1 MKAPTRVVVTGLGVV
16 SPLGN
21 DIDTFWR
28 RLVAGESGVG
38 PITRFDT
45 TDYKVHIAAE
55 VKDFDAEDFIDK
67 RKVRRLDLFS
77 RYAVA
82 AAKLAAADAE
92 FDPRP
97 ESDRVGAV
105 VGSGVGGLQT
115 LHTEIDKL
123 LTQGPNRVNPLLVP
137 MMIPNMGAAH
147 VSLELGTKGPL
158 SATCTAC
165 AAGSDAIGF
174 AARIIRHGDA
184 EVMFAGG
191 SEAPISPVGVG
202 GFAAARAL
210 SLRNDDP
217 AGASRP
223 FDAGRDGF
231 VIGEGAGF
239 AAARALSLRNDDPAH
254 ASRPFDSGRDGFVIG
269 EGAGCLVLESL
280 EHAQARG
287 ARIYAE
293 LAGSGMSSDAFHMT
307 LPDESGETQAR
318 AMTMAFTEAGLEP
331 SAIDYINAHGTAT
344 SAGDVAETKAIKVA
358 LGEHATTVAISSN
371 KSMIGHCLGA
381 SGAIEAVATV
391 LTIVNSLLPPTINL
405 TDPDPACDLDY
416 VPLESRFHKVDVA
429 ASNSFGFGGHNVTLV
444 FRRFD
449 G

>member
-1 MKAPTRVVVTGLGVV
+1 MTSPTRVVVTGLGVV

-45 TDYKVHIAAE
+45 SDYKVHIAAE

-67 RKVRRLDLFS
+67 RQVRRLDLFS

-97 ESDRVGAV
+97 EADRVGVV

-115 LHTEIDKL
+115 LQSEIEKL
-123 LTQGPNRVNPLLVP
+123 IEKGPDRVNPLLVP

-147 VSLELGTKGPL
+147 VSLELRTKGPL

-165 AAGSDAIGF
+165 AAGSDAIGY

-191 SEAPISPVGVG
+191 SEAPVSPVGV
-202 GFAAARAL
+202 
-210 SLRNDDP
+210 
-217 AGASRP
+217 
-223 FDAGRDGF
+223 
-231 VIGEGAGF
+231 AGF
-239 AAARALSLRNDDPAH
+239 AAARALSLRNDDPEH
-254 ASRPFDSGRDGFVIG
+254 ASRPFDAGRDGFVIG

-293 LAGSGMSSDAFHMT
+293 LAGAGMSSDAFHMT
-307 LPDESGETQAR
+307 LPDETGKSQAR
-318 AMTMAFTEAGLEP
+318 AMKMALAEAGLEP

-344 SAGDVAETKAIKVA
+344 AAGDIAETKAIKVA
-358 LGEHATTVAISSN
+358 LGKHARTVAISSN

-416 VPLESRFHKVDVA
+416 VPLESRFRKVAVA

>member
-1 MKAPTRVVVTGLGVV
+1 MTERTRVVVTGLGGIT
-16 SPLGN
+16 PLGN
-21 DIDTFWR
+21 DADTFWR

-38 PITRFDT
+38 QITRFDT

-55 VKDFDAEDFIDK
+55 VKDFDPEDYLE
-67 RKVRRLDLFS
+67 RRQVRRLDLFS

-82 AAKLAAADAE
+82 AARIAAADAD

-97 ESDRVGAV
+97 EAERVGAV

-115 LHTEIDKL
+115 LHTETDKL
-123 LTQGPNRVNPLLVP
+123 LNKGPDRVNPLLVP

-147 VSLELGTKGPL
+147 VSLALGTKGPL

-165 AAGSDAIGF
+165 AAGSDAIGY
-174 AARIIRHGDA
+174 AARIIRSGDA
-184 EVMFAGG
+184 DVMFAGG
-191 SEAPISPVGVG
+191 SEAPISPVGIS

-217 AGASRP
+217 VHASRP

-231 VIGEGAGF
+231 V
-239 AAARALSLRNDDPAH
+239 
-254 ASRPFDSGRDGFVIG
+254 VG

-287 ARIYAE
+287 VRIYAE
-293 LAGSGMSSDAFHMT
+293 LAGAGMSSDAFHMT
-307 LPDESGETQAR
+307 LPDESGKSQAR
-318 AMTMAFTEAGLEP
+318 ALKMALAEAGLQPEDV
-331 SAIDYINAHGTAT
+331 DYINAHGTAT
-344 SAGDVAETKAIKVA
+344 GAGDVAETKAIKVA
-358 LGEHATTVAISSN
+358 LGEHARTVAVSSN

-391 LTIVNSLLPPTINL
+391 LTIVNSLIPPTINL
-405 TDPDPACDLDY
+405 TDPDPDCDLDY
-416 VPLESRFHKVDVA
+416 VPLESRFRKVDVA

-444 FRRFD
+444 FRRFA

>member
-1 MKAPTRVVVTGLGVV
+1 MTPTTRVVVTGLGVI

-21 DIDTFWR
+21 DVDTFWR

-45 TDYKVHIAAE
+45 SDYKVHIAAE

-67 RKVRRLDLFS
+67 RQVRRLDLFS

-97 ESDRVGAV
+97 EADRVGAV
-105 VGSGVGGLQT
+105 IGSGVGGLQT

-123 LTQGPNRVNPLLVP
+123 LTKGPDRVNPLLVP

-158 SATCTAC
+158 SATVTAC
-165 AAGSDAIGF
+165 AAGSDAIGY

-191 SEAPISPVGVG
+191 SEAPVSPVGV
-202 GFAAARAL
+202 
-210 SLRNDDP
+210 
-217 AGASRP
+217 
-223 FDAGRDGF
+223 
-231 VIGEGAGF
+231 AGF
-239 AAARALSLRNDDPAH
+239 AAARALSLRNDDPEH
-254 ASRPFDSGRDGFVIG
+254 ASRPFDGGRDGFVIG
-269 EGAGCLVLESL
+269 EGAGCLVLESF

-293 LAGSGMSSDAFHMT
+293 LAGAGMSSDAFHMT
-307 LPDESGETQAR
+307 LPDETGKSQAR
-318 AMTMAFTEAGLEP
+318 AMKMALKEAGLEP

-344 SAGDVAETKAIKVA
+344 SVGDIAETKAIKVA
-358 LGEHATTVAISSN
+358 LGKHARSVAISSN

-416 VPLESRFHKVDVA
+416 VPLEARFQKVDVA

-444 FRRFD
+444 FRRF
-449 G
+449 GG

>member
-1 MKAPTRVVVTGLGVV
+1 MASPTRVVVTGLGVI

-21 DIDTFWR
+21 DVDTFWR

-45 TDYKVHIAAE
+45 TDFKVHIAAE
-55 VKDFDAEDFIDK
+55 VKDFDPEDYIDK

-82 AAKLAAADAE
+82 AAKNAAADAE
-92 FDPRP
+92 LDVAAEP
-97 ESDRVGAV
+97 DRVGAV
-105 VGSGVGGLQT
+105 IGSGVGGLQT
-115 LHTEIDKL
+115 LQSEIEKL
-123 LTQGPNRVNPLLVP
+123 IEKGPDRTNPLLVP

-147 VSLELGTKGPL
+147 VSLELGSRGPL

-165 AAGSDAIGF
+165 AAGSDAIGY
-174 AARIIRHGDA
+174 AARLIRHGDA
-184 EVMFAGG
+184 DVMFAGG
-191 SEAPISPVGVG
+191 SEAPISMVGVA

-217 AGASRP
+217 AG
-223 FDAGRDGF
+223 
-231 VIGEGAGF
+231 
-239 AAARALSLRNDDPAH
+239 

-280 EHAQARG
+280 EHAQARD
-287 ARIYAE
+287 AHIYAE
-293 LAGSGMSSDAFHMT
+293 LSGAGMSSDAFHMT
-307 LPDESGETQAR
+307 LPDESGECQAR
-318 AMTMAFTEAGLEP
+318 AMGMALKEAGMAP
-331 SAIDYINAHGTAT
+331 SDVDYINAHGTAT
-344 SAGDVAETKAIKVA
+344 GAGDVAETKAIKHA
-358 LGEHATTVAISSN
+358 FGEHATKLAVSSN

-391 LTIVNSLLPPTINL
+391 LTIVNSLVPPTINL
-405 TDPDPACDLDY
+405 TDPDPDCDLDY
-416 VPLESRFHKVDVA
+416 VPLESRFQHVEVA

>member
-1 MKAPTRVVVTGLGVV
+1 MTAPTRVVITGLGVI
-16 SPLGN
+16 SPLAN
-21 DIDTFWR
+21 DVDTFWR

-38 PITRFDT
+38 EITRFDH
-45 TDYKVHIAAE
+45 TDFKVHIAAE
-55 VKDFDAEDFIDK
+55 VKDFDPEDYIDK

-82 AAKLAAADAE
+82 AAKNAAADAD
-92 FDPRP
+92 FDPSLEAERC
-97 ESDRVGAV
+97 GAV
-105 VGSGVGGLQT
+105 IGSGVGGLQT
-115 LHTEIDKL
+115 LQSEIEKL
-123 LTQGPNRVNPLLVP
+123 IEKGPDRTNPLLVP

-165 AAGSDAIGF
+165 AAGSDAIAY
-174 AARIIRHGDA
+174 AARLIRHGDA

-223 FDAGRDGF
+223 FDSA
-231 VIGEGAGF
+231 
-239 AAARALSLRNDDPAH
+239 
-254 ASRPFDSGRDGFVIG
+254 RDGFVIG

-287 ARIYAE
+287 AHIYAE
-293 LAGSGMSSDAFHMT
+293 LAGAGMSSDAFHMT
-307 LPDESGETQAR
+307 LPDETGHSQAR
-318 AMTMAFTEAGLEP
+318 AMVMAIEEAGMKP
-331 SAIDYINAHGTAT
+331 GDVDYINAHGTAT
-344 SAGDVAETKAIKVA
+344 GAGDVAETKAIKDA
-358 LGEHATTVAISSN
+358 FGAHAAELAVSSN

-391 LTIVNSLLPPTINL
+391 LTIVNSLIPPTINL
-405 TDPDPACDLDY
+405 TEPDPDCDLDY
-416 VPLESRFHKVDVA
+416 VPLESRFQRVDVA

-444 FRRFD
+444 FRRYD

>member
-1 MKAPTRVVVTGLGVV
+1 MTPPIRVVVTGLGVV

-21 DIDTFWR
+21 DVDTFWR

-38 PITRFDT
+38 LITRFDS

-67 RKVRRLDLFS
+67 RQVRRLDLFS

-97 ESDRVGAV
+97 EADRVGAV

-115 LHTEIDKL
+115 LQSEIQKL
-123 LTQGPNRVNPLLVP
+123 IEKGPDRVNPLLVP

-147 VSLELGTKGPL
+147 VSLEMGIRGPL

-165 AAGSDAIGF
+165 AAGSDAIGY
-174 AARIIRHGDA
+174 AARIIRGGDA

-191 SEAPISPVGVG
+191 SEAPVSPVGV
-202 GFAAARAL
+202 
-210 SLRNDDP
+210 
-217 AGASRP
+217 
-223 FDAGRDGF
+223 
-231 VIGEGAGF
+231 AGF
-239 AAARALSLRNDDPAH
+239 AAARALSLNNDDPEH
-254 ASRPFDSGRDGFVIG
+254 ASRPFDAGRDGFVIG

-307 LPDESGETQAR
+307 LPDESGKTQAR
-318 AMTMAFTEAGLEP
+318 AMKMALMEAGLEP

-344 SAGDVAETKAIKVA
+344 SAGDIAETKAIKVA
-358 LGEHATTVAISSN
+358 LGKHAKSVAISSN

-416 VPLESRFHKVDVA
+416 VPLESRFQKVDVA

>member
-1 MKAPTRVVVTGLGVV
+1 MTPPTRVVVTGLGVI

-38 PITRFDT
+38 PITRFDS
-45 TDYKVHIAAE
+45 TDFKVHIAAE
-55 VKDFDAEDFIDK
+55 VKDFVAEDFIDK
-67 RKVRRLDLFS
+67 RQVRRLDLFS

-97 ESDRVGAV
+97 EADRVGAV
-105 VGSGVGGLQT
+105 IGSGVGGLQT

-123 LTQGPNRVNPLLVP
+123 LTKGPDRVNPLLVP

-158 SATCTAC
+158 SATVTAC
-165 AAGSDAIGF
+165 AAGSDAIGY
-174 AARIIRHGDA
+174 AARIIRHGYA

-191 SEAPISPVGVG
+191 SEAPVSPVAV
-202 GFAAARAL
+202 
-210 SLRNDDP
+210 
-217 AGASRP
+217 
-223 FDAGRDGF
+223 
-231 VIGEGAGF
+231 AGF
-239 AAARALSLRNDDPAH
+239 AAARALSLRNDDPEH
-254 ASRPFDSGRDGFVIG
+254 ASRPFDGGRDGFVIG

-293 LAGSGMSSDAFHMT
+293 LAGAGMSSDAFHMT
-307 LPDESGETQAR
+307 LPDESGKTQAR
-318 AMTMAFTEAGLEP
+318 AMAMALEEAGLEP

-344 SAGDVAETKAIKVA
+344 SAGDIAETKAIKVA
-358 LGEHATTVAISSN
+358 LGEHARSVAISSN

-391 LTIVNSLLPPTINL
+391 LTIVNNLLPPTINL
-405 TDPDPACDLDY
+405 TDPDSACDLDY
-416 VPLESRFHKVDVA
+416 VPLEARFQKVEVA
-429 ASNSFGFGGHNVTLV
+429 ASNSFGFSGHNVTLV

>member
-1 MKAPTRVVVTGLGVV
+1 MTPATRVVVTGLGVV

-21 DIDTFWR
+21 DVDTFWR

-45 TDYKVHIAAE
+45 SDYKVHIAAE

-67 RKVRRLDLFS
+67 RQVRRLDLFS

-97 ESDRVGAV
+97 EADRVGAV

-123 LTQGPNRVNPLLVP
+123 LTKGPDRVNPLLVP

-147 VSLELGTKGPL
+147 VSLELGIKGPL
-158 SATCTAC
+158 SATVTAC
-165 AAGSDAIGF
+165 AAGSDAIGY

-191 SEAPISPVGVG
+191 SEAPVSPVGV
-202 GFAAARAL
+202 
-210 SLRNDDP
+210 
-217 AGASRP
+217 
-223 FDAGRDGF
+223 
-231 VIGEGAGF
+231 AGF
-239 AAARALSLRNDDPAH
+239 AAARALSLRNDDPEH
-254 ASRPFDSGRDGFVIG
+254 ASRPFDAGRDGFVIG

-293 LAGSGMSSDAFHMT
+293 LAGAGMSSDAFHMT
-307 LPDESGETQAR
+307 LPDESGKTQAR
-318 AMTMAFTEAGLEP
+318 AMTMALAEAGLEP

-344 SAGDVAETKAIKVA
+344 SVGDIAETKAIKVA
-358 LGEHATTVAISSN
+358 LGKHARSVAISSN

-416 VPLESRFHKVDVA
+416 VPLEARFQKVDVA

>member
-1 MKAPTRVVVTGLGVV
+1 MTPPTRVVVTGLGVV

-21 DIDTFWR
+21 DVDTFWR
-28 RLVAGESGVG
+28 RLVAGESGIG

-45 TDYKVHIAAE
+45 TDHKVHIAAE

-67 RKVRRLDLFS
+67 RQVRRLDLFS

-92 FDPRP
+92 FEPRR
-97 ESDRVGAV
+97 EADRVGVV

-115 LHTEIDKL
+115 LQSEIEKL
-123 LTQGPNRVNPLLVP
+123 IEKGPDRVNPLLVP

-165 AAGSDAIGF
+165 AAGSDAIGY
-174 AARIIRHGDA
+174 AARIIRCGDA
-184 EVMFAGG
+184 EVVFAGG
-191 SEAPISPVGVG
+191 SEAPVSPVGVA

-217 AGASRP
+217 EHASRP

-231 VIGEGAGF
+231 VIGEGAG
-239 AAARALSLRNDDPAH
+239 
-254 ASRPFDSGRDGFVIG
+254 
-269 EGAGCLVLESL
+269 CLVLESL
-280 EHAQARG
+280 AHAQARG

-293 LAGSGMSSDAFHMT
+293 LAGAGMSSDAFHMT
-307 LPDESGETQAR
+307 LPDETGKSQAR
-318 AMTMAFTEAGLEP
+318 AMKMALAEAGLEP

-344 SAGDVAETKAIKVA
+344 SAGDIAETKAIKVA
-358 LGEHATTVAISSN
+358 LGKHARSVAISSN

-416 VPLESRFHKVDVA
+416 VPLESRFHKVEVA

>member
-1 MKAPTRVVVTGLGVV
+1 MTERTRVVVTGLGVIT
-16 SPLGN
+16 PLGN
-21 DIDTFWR
+21 DADTFWR

-38 PITRFDT
+38 QITRFDT

-55 VKDFDAEDFIDK
+55 VKDFDPEDYLE
-67 RKVRRLDLFS
+67 RRQVRRLDLFS

-82 AAKLAAADAE
+82 AARIAAADAD

-97 ESDRVGAV
+97 EAERVGAV

-115 LHTEIDKL
+115 LHTETDKL
-123 LTQGPNRVNPLLVP
+123 LNKGPDRVNPLLVP

-147 VSLELGTKGPL
+147 VSLALGTKGPL

-165 AAGSDAIGF
+165 AAGSDAIGY
-174 AARIIRHGDA
+174 AARIIRSGDA
-184 EVMFAGG
+184 DVMFAGG
-191 SEAPISPVGVG
+191 SEAPISPVGIS

-217 AGASRP
+217 IHASRP

-231 VIGEGAGF
+231 V
-239 AAARALSLRNDDPAH
+239 
-254 ASRPFDSGRDGFVIG
+254 VG

-287 ARIYAE
+287 VRIYAE
-293 LAGSGMSSDAFHMT
+293 LAGAGMSSDAFHMT
-307 LPDESGETQAR
+307 LPDESGKSQAR
-318 AMTMAFTEAGLEP
+318 ALKMALAEAGLQPEDV
-331 SAIDYINAHGTAT
+331 DYINAHGTAT
-344 SAGDVAETKAIKVA
+344 GAGDVAETKAIKVA
-358 LGEHATTVAISSN
+358 LGEHSRMVAVSSN

-381 SGAIEAVATV
+381 TGAIEAVATV
-391 LTIVNSLLPPTINL
+391 LTIVNSLIPPTINL
-405 TDPDPACDLDY
+405 TDPDPDCDLDY
-416 VPLESRFHKVDVA
+416 VPLESRFRKVDVA

-444 FRRFD
+444 FRRFA

>member
-1 MKAPTRVVVTGLGVV
+1 MAPATRVVITGLGVV

-21 DIDTFWR
+21 DVDTFWR
-28 RLVAGESGVG
+28 RLVSGESGVG

-82 AAKLAAADAE
+82 AARLAAADAD

-97 ESDRVGAV
+97 EADRVGAV
-105 VGSGVGGLQT
+105 IGSGVGGLQT
-115 LHTEIDKL
+115 LQSEIQKL
-123 LTQGPNRVNPLLVP
+123 IEKGPDRLNPLLVP

-165 AAGSDAIGF
+165 AAGSDAIGY
-174 AARIIRHGDA
+174 AARIIRGGDA

-191 SEAPISPVGVG
+191 SEAPVSPVGV
-202 GFAAARAL
+202 
-210 SLRNDDP
+210 
-217 AGASRP
+217 
-223 FDAGRDGF
+223 
-231 VIGEGAGF
+231 AGF
-239 AAARALSLRNDDPAH
+239 AAARALSLSNGDPQR

-293 LAGSGMSSDAFHMT
+293 LAGAGMSSDAFHMT

-318 AMTMAFTEAGLEP
+318 AMLMAFSEAGLEP

-358 LGEHATTVAISSN
+358 LGEHASKVAISSN

-416 VPLESRFHKVDVA
+416 VPLESRFQKVDVA

>member
-1 MKAPTRVVVTGLGVV
+1 MTSPTRVVVTGLGVV

-45 TDYKVHIAAE
+45 SDYKVHIAAE

-67 RKVRRLDLFS
+67 RQVRRLDLFS

-97 ESDRVGAV
+97 EADRVGVV

-115 LHTEIDKL
+115 LQSEIEKL
-123 LTQGPNRVNPLLVP
+123 IEKGPDRVNPLLVP

-165 AAGSDAIGF
+165 AAGSDAIGY

-191 SEAPISPVGVG
+191 SEAPVSPVGV
-202 GFAAARAL
+202 
-210 SLRNDDP
+210 
-217 AGASRP
+217 
-223 FDAGRDGF
+223 
-231 VIGEGAGF
+231 AGF
-239 AAARALSLRNDDPAH
+239 AAARALSLNNDDPQH
-254 ASRPFDSGRDGFVIG
+254 ASRPFDAGRDGFVIG

-293 LAGSGMSSDAFHMT
+293 LAGAGMSSDAFHMT
-307 LPDESGETQAR
+307 LPDETGKSQAR
-318 AMTMAFTEAGLEP
+318 AMKMALAEAGLEP

-344 SAGDVAETKAIKVA
+344 SAGDIAETKAIKVA
-358 LGEHATTVAISSN
+358 LGKHARSVAISSN

-416 VPLESRFHKVDVA
+416 VPLESRFHKVEVA

>member
-1 MKAPTRVVVTGLGVV
+1 MTPATRVVVTGLGVV
-16 SPLGN
+16 SSLGN

-45 TDYKVHIAAE
+45 SDYKVHIAAE

-67 RKVRRLDLFS
+67 RQVRRLDLFS

-97 ESDRVGAV
+97 EADRVGAV
-105 VGSGVGGLQT
+105 IGSGVGGLQT

-123 LTQGPNRVNPLLVP
+123 LTKGPDRVNPLLVP

-165 AAGSDAIGF
+165 AAGSDAIGY

-191 SEAPISPVGVG
+191 SEAPVSPVAV
-202 GFAAARAL
+202 
-210 SLRNDDP
+210 
-217 AGASRP
+217 
-223 FDAGRDGF
+223 
-231 VIGEGAGF
+231 AGF
-239 AAARALSLRNDDPAH
+239 AAARALSLRNDDPEH
-254 ASRPFDSGRDGFVIG
+254 ASRPFDAGRDGFVIG

-293 LAGSGMSSDAFHMT
+293 LAGAGMSSDAFHMT
-307 LPDESGETQAR
+307 LPDESGKTQAR
-318 AMTMAFTEAGLEP
+318 AITMALAEAGLEP
-331 SAIDYINAHGTAT
+331 SAVDYINAHGTAT
-344 SAGDVAETKAIKVA
+344 SVGDIAETKAIKVA
-358 LGEHATTVAISSN
+358 LGKHARSVAISSN

-416 VPLESRFHKVDVA
+416 VPLEARFHKVDVA

>member
-1 MKAPTRVVVTGLGVV
+1 MTPPTRVVVTGLGVV

-21 DIDTFWR
+21 DVDTFWR
-28 RLVAGESGVG
+28 RLVAGESGIG

-45 TDYKVHIAAE
+45 TDHKVHIAAE

-67 RKVRRLDLFS
+67 RQVRRLDLFS

-92 FDPRP
+92 FEPRR
-97 ESDRVGAV
+97 EADRVGVV

-115 LHTEIDKL
+115 LQSEIEKL
-123 LTQGPNRVNPLLVP
+123 IEKGPDRVNPLLVP

-165 AAGSDAIGF
+165 AAGSDAIGY
-174 AARIIRHGDA
+174 AARIIRCGDA

-191 SEAPISPVGVG
+191 SEAPVSPVGVA

-217 AGASRP
+217 EHASRP

-231 VIGEGAGF
+231 VIGEGAG
-239 AAARALSLRNDDPAH
+239 
-254 ASRPFDSGRDGFVIG
+254 
-269 EGAGCLVLESL
+269 CLVLESL
-280 EHAQARG
+280 AHAQARG

-293 LAGSGMSSDAFHMT
+293 LAGAGMSSDAFHMT
-307 LPDESGETQAR
+307 LPDETGKSQAR
-318 AMTMAFTEAGLEP
+318 AMKMALAEAGLEP

-344 SAGDVAETKAIKVA
+344 SAGDIAETKAIKVA
-358 LGEHATTVAISSN
+358 LGKHARSVAISSN

-416 VPLESRFHKVDVA
+416 VPLESRFHKVEVA

>member
-1 MKAPTRVVVTGLGVV
+1 MTPTTRVVVTGLGVV

-45 TDYKVHIAAE
+45 SDYKVHIAAE

-67 RKVRRLDLFS
+67 RQVRRLDLFS

-97 ESDRVGAV
+97 EADRVGAV

-123 LTQGPNRVNPLLVP
+123 LTKGPDRVNPLLVP

-158 SATCTAC
+158 SATVTAC
-165 AAGSDAIGF
+165 AAGSDAIGY

-191 SEAPISPVGVG
+191 SEAPVSPVGV
-202 GFAAARAL
+202 
-210 SLRNDDP
+210 
-217 AGASRP
+217 
-223 FDAGRDGF
+223 
-231 VIGEGAGF
+231 AGF
-239 AAARALSLRNDDPAH
+239 AAARALSLRNDDPEH
-254 ASRPFDSGRDGFVIG
+254 ASRPFDAGRDGFVIG

-293 LAGSGMSSDAFHMT
+293 LAGAGMSSDAFHMT
-307 LPDESGETQAR
+307 LPDETGKSQAR
-318 AMTMAFTEAGLEP
+318 AMKMALKEAGLEP

-344 SAGDVAETKAIKVA
+344 SAGDIAETKAIKVA
-358 LGEHATTVAISSN
+358 LGKHARSVAISSN

-416 VPLESRFHKVDVA
+416 VPLKSRFHKVDVA

>member
-1 MKAPTRVVVTGLGVV
+1 MTALTRVVVTGLGVI
-16 SPLGN
+16 SPLAN
-21 DIDTFWR
+21 DVGTFWR
-28 RLVAGESGVG
+28 RLVAGDSGVG
-38 PITRFDT
+38 EITRFDH
-45 TDYKVHIAAE
+45 TDFKVHIAAE
-55 VKDFDAEDFIDK
+55 VKDFDPEDYIDK

-82 AAKLAAADAE
+82 AAKTAAADAD
-92 FDPRP
+92 FDPRL
-97 ESDRVGAV
+97 EAERCGAV
-105 VGSGVGGLQT
+105 IGSGVGGLQT
-115 LHTEIDKL
+115 LQSEIEKL
-123 LTQGPNRVNPLLVP
+123 IERGPDRTNPLLVP

-165 AAGSDAIGF
+165 AAGSDAIAY
-174 AARIIRHGDA
+174 AARLIRHGDA

-223 FDAGRDGF
+223 FDSA
-231 VIGEGAGF
+231 
-239 AAARALSLRNDDPAH
+239 
-254 ASRPFDSGRDGFVIG
+254 RDGFVIG

-287 ARIYAE
+287 AHIYAE
-293 LAGSGMSSDAFHMT
+293 LAGAGMSSDAFHMT
-307 LPDESGETQAR
+307 LPDETGHSQAR
-318 AMTMAFTEAGLEP
+318 AMVMALEEAGMKP
-331 SAIDYINAHGTAT
+331 ADVDYINAHGTAT
-344 SAGDVAETKAIKVA
+344 GAGDAAETKAIKDA
-358 LGEHATTVAISSN
+358 FGAHAAKLAVSSN

-391 LTIVNSLLPPTINL
+391 LTIVNSLIPPTINL
-405 TDPDPACDLDY
+405 ADPDPECDLDY
-416 VPLESRFHKVDVA
+416 VPLESRFRRVDVA

-444 FRRFD
+444 FRRYD

>member
-1 MKAPTRVVVTGLGVV
+1 MTSPTRVVVTGLGVV

-45 TDYKVHIAAE
+45 SDYKVHIAAE

-67 RKVRRLDLFS
+67 RQVRRLDLFS

-97 ESDRVGAV
+97 EADRVGVV

-115 LHTEIDKL
+115 LQSEIEKL
-123 LTQGPNRVNPLLVP
+123 IEKGPDRVNPLLVP

-147 VSLELGTKGPL
+147 VSLELRTKGPL

-165 AAGSDAIGF
+165 AAGSDAIGY

-191 SEAPISPVGVG
+191 SEAPVSPVGV
-202 GFAAARAL
+202 
-210 SLRNDDP
+210 
-217 AGASRP
+217 
-223 FDAGRDGF
+223 
-231 VIGEGAGF
+231 AGF
-239 AAARALSLRNDDPAH
+239 AAARALSLRNDDPEH
-254 ASRPFDSGRDGFVIG
+254 ASRPFDAGRDGFVIG

-293 LAGSGMSSDAFHMT
+293 LAGAGMSSDAFHMT
-307 LPDESGETQAR
+307 LPDETGKSQAR
-318 AMTMAFTEAGLEP
+318 AMKMALAEAGLEP

-344 SAGDVAETKAIKVA
+344 AAGDIAETKAIKVA
-358 LGEHATTVAISSN
+358 LGKYARTVAISSN

-416 VPLESRFHKVDVA
+416 VPLESRFRKVAVA

>member
-1 MKAPTRVVVTGLGVV
+1 MTERTRVVVTGLGVIT
-16 SPLGN
+16 PLGN
-21 DIDTFWR
+21 DADTFWR

-38 PITRFDT
+38 QITRFDT
-45 TDYKVHIAAE
+45 SDYKVHIAAE
-55 VKDFDAEDFIDK
+55 VKDFDPEDYLE
-67 RKVRRLDLFS
+67 RRQVRRLDLFS

-82 AAKLAAADAE
+82 AARIAAADAD

-97 ESDRVGAV
+97 EAERVGAV

-115 LHTEIDKL
+115 LHTETDKL
-123 LTQGPNRVNPLLVP
+123 LNKGPDRVNPLLVP

-147 VSLELGTKGPL
+147 VSLALGTKGPL

-165 AAGSDAIGF
+165 AAGSDAIGY
-174 AARIIRHGDA
+174 AARIIRSGDA
-184 EVMFAGG
+184 DVMFAGG
-191 SEAPISPVGVG
+191 SEAPISPVGIS

-217 AGASRP
+217 IHASRP

-231 VIGEGAGF
+231 V
-239 AAARALSLRNDDPAH
+239 
-254 ASRPFDSGRDGFVIG
+254 VG

-287 ARIYAE
+287 VRIYAE
-293 LAGSGMSSDAFHMT
+293 LAGAGMSSDAFHMT
-307 LPDESGETQAR
+307 LPDESGKSQAR
-318 AMTMAFTEAGLEP
+318 ALKMALAEAGLQPEDV
-331 SAIDYINAHGTAT
+331 DYINAHGTAT
-344 SAGDVAETKAIKVA
+344 GAGDVAETKAIKVA
-358 LGEHATTVAISSN
+358 LGEHARTVAVSSN

-391 LTIVNSLLPPTINL
+391 LTIVNSLIPPTINL
-405 TDPDPACDLDY
+405 TDPDPDCDLDY
-416 VPLESRFHKVDVA
+416 VPLESRFRKVDVA

-444 FRRFD
+444 FRRFA

>member
-1 MKAPTRVVVTGLGVV
+1 MARRLAQNRRVVVTGLGVI

-21 DIDTFWR
+21 DVDTFWR

-38 PITRFDT
+38 EITRFDT
-45 TDYKVHIAAE
+45 TGYKVHIAAE
-55 VKDFDAEDFIDK
+55 VKDFDAEAYLDK

-82 AAKLAAADAE
+82 AAMMAAADAE

-97 ESDRVGAV
+97 EAERVGAV
-105 VGSGVGGLQT
+105 IGSGTGGLQT
-115 LHTEIDKL
+115 LHTETHKL
-123 LTQGPNRVNPLLVP
+123 LNQGPDRTNPLLVP

-165 AAGSDAIGF
+165 AAGSDAIGY

-191 SEAPISPVGVG
+191 SEAPISPVGVS

-210 SLRNDDP
+210 STRNDDP
-217 AGASRP
+217 QGASRP
-223 FDAGRDGF
+223 FDA
-231 VIGEGAGF
+231 E
-239 AAARALSLRNDDPAH
+239 
-254 ASRPFDSGRDGFVIG
+254 RDGFVIG
-269 EGAGCLVLESL
+269 EGAGCLVLEDL
-280 EHAQARG
+280 EHAQARD

-307 LPDESGETQAR
+307 LPDDSGESQAR
-318 AMTMAFTEAGLEP
+318 ALLMALGEADLEP
-331 SAIDYINAHGTAT
+331 RDVDYVNAHGTAT
-344 SAGDVAETKAIKVA
+344 GAGDIAETRAIKEA
-358 LGEHATTVAISSN
+358 LGEYAYEVPISSN

-381 SGAIEAVATV
+381 AGAIEAVATV
-391 LTIVNSLLPPTINL
+391 LTIVNSLIPPTINL
-405 TDPDPACDLDY
+405 THPDPECDLDY
-416 VPLESRFHKVDVA
+416 VPLESRFHRVDVA
-429 ASNSFGFGGHNVTLV
+429 ASNSFGFGGHDVALV
-444 FRRFD
+444 FRRYPN
-449 G
+449 

>member
-1 MKAPTRVVVTGLGVV
+1 MTPATRVVVTGLGVV

-45 TDYKVHIAAE
+45 SDYKVHIAAE

-67 RKVRRLDLFS
+67 RQVRRLDLFS

-97 ESDRVGAV
+97 EADRVGAV

-123 LTQGPNRVNPLLVP
+123 LTKGPDRVNPLLVP

-165 AAGSDAIGF
+165 AAGSDAIGY

-191 SEAPISPVGVG
+191 SEAPVSPVGV
-202 GFAAARAL
+202 
-210 SLRNDDP
+210 
-217 AGASRP
+217 
-223 FDAGRDGF
+223 
-231 VIGEGAGF
+231 AGF
-239 AAARALSLRNDDPAH
+239 AAARALSLRNDDPEH
-254 ASRPFDSGRDGFVIG
+254 ASRPFDAGRDGFVIG

-293 LAGSGMSSDAFHMT
+293 LAGAGMSSDAFHMT
-307 LPDESGETQAR
+307 LPDDTGKSQAR
-318 AMTMAFTEAGLEP
+318 AMTMALAEAGLEP

-344 SAGDVAETKAIKVA
+344 SVGDIAETKAIKVA
-358 LGEHATTVAISSN
+358 LGKHARSVAISSN

-416 VPLESRFHKVDVA
+416 VPLEARFHKVDVA

>member
-1 MKAPTRVVVTGLGVV
+1 MRPTTRVVVTGLGVV

-45 TDYKVHIAAE
+45 SDHKVHIAAE

-67 RKVRRLDLFS
+67 RQVRRLDLFS

-92 FDPRP
+92 FDTRP
-97 ESDRVGAV
+97 EADRVGVV

-115 LHTEIDKL
+115 LQSEIEKL
-123 LTQGPNRVNPLLVP
+123 IEKGPDRVNPLLVP

-165 AAGSDAIGF
+165 AAGSDAIGY

-191 SEAPISPVGVG
+191 SEAPVSPVGV
-202 GFAAARAL
+202 
-210 SLRNDDP
+210 
-217 AGASRP
+217 
-223 FDAGRDGF
+223 
-231 VIGEGAGF
+231 AGF
-239 AAARALSLRNDDPAH
+239 AAARALSLNNDDPQH
-254 ASRPFDSGRDGFVIG
+254 ASRPFDAGRDGFVIG

-293 LAGSGMSSDAFHMT
+293 LAGAGMSSDAFHMT
-307 LPDESGETQAR
+307 LPDESGKSQAR
-318 AMTMAFTEAGLEP
+318 AMKMALTEAGLEP

-344 SAGDVAETKAIKVA
+344 SAGDIAETKAIKVA
-358 LGEHATTVAISSN
+358 LGKHARNVAISSN

-416 VPLESRFHKVDVA
+416 VPLESRFHKVEVA